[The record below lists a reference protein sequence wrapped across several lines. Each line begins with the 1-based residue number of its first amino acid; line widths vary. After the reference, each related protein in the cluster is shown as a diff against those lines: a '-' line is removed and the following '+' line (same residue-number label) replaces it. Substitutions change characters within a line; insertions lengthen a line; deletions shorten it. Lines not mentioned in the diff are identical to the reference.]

1 MEIRRFHN
9 TTVEG
14 AVELVNKLLPGFVQ
28 QAGDNVS
35 NLEHRWDGT
44 DLNASFTAHTPLGK
58 LNIKVTFTVT
68 DNEVI
73 INSKLPLRARVKEGQ
88 IRAAVEKEL
97 DRYL

>member
-9 TTVEG
+9 TTVDG

-35 NLEHRWDGT
+35 NLQHRWDGT
-44 DLNASFTAHTPLGK
+44 ELHASFTAHSPLGK
-58 LNIKVTFTVT
+58 LNITATFTVT

-73 INSKLPLRARVKEGQ
+73 INSKLPLRARVKERQ